1 MTEQLLIRLRK
12 IADTDYEIFP
22 LLKQRYSPHVFKKE
36 RVADSQLKKL
46 FEAARWSA
54 STGNLQPWRF
64 VYGQRGTAAYG
75 KIVDCLKDGHKKWA
89 STAPLL
95 ILTAYK
101 GLMESGEENS
111 HALYDLGLSIGN
123 MTVQAQ
129 YMGVALHNIADID
142 GQKAR
147 KLFNIPQSCQIASVI
162 AAGYY
167 GGDLTQLSE
176 GLRHLET
183 ETRNRIPQTDFVF
196 EEKWPAIGTHNH

>member
-36 RVADSQLKKL
+36 RIADSQLKKM

-54 STGNLQPWRF
+54 STGNMQPWCF

-75 KIVDCLKDGHKKWA
+75 KIVDCLMDDHKKWA
-89 STAPLL
+89 ASAPLL
-95 ILTAYK
+95 ILTVYK
-101 GLMESGEENS
+101 GKTESGEENK

-123 MTVQAQ
+123 MTMQAQ
-129 YMGVALHNIADID
+129 YMGVALHNITDID

-147 KLFNIPQSCQIASVI
+147 ALFNIPDTFKIASVI

-167 GGDLTQLSE
+167 GGDVTQLSE
-176 GLRHLET
+176 SLRHLET
-183 ETRNRIPQTDFVF
+183 EARKRRPQAEFVF
-196 EEKWPAIGTHNH
+196 EEKWQP